1 MVPKEMYSPEL
12 WVIYILITIKKDT
25 FVDESILRSVHPI
38 KKIVLITFFFLLSG
52 LIKLFF

>member
-38 KKIVLITFFFLLSG
+38 KKIVLITFFFFAKW
-52 LIKLFF
+52 IN